1 MKVLDPT
8 IVTRHP
14 STVRRRR
21 KENDYAFKLVESGR
35 DEDY

>member
-14 STVRRRR
+14 STVRRQ
-21 KENDYAFKLVESGR
+21 KENDYAFKVVESGR